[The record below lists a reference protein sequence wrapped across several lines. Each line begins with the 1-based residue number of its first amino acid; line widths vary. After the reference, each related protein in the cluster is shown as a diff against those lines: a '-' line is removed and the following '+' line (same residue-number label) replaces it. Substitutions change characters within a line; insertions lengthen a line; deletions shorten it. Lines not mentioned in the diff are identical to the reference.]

1 VTSVFSQL
9 RTSDRIREPVRYEGP
24 EMRRMLGNAR
34 CNVNARRGFSTL
46 VSNDHT
52 AGLGIALG
60 FVEKT
65 NKVLKMTY
73 FLREY

>member
-1 VTSVFSQL
+1 
-9 RTSDRIREPVRYEGP
+9 
-24 EMRRMLGNAR
+24 
-34 CNVNARRGFSTL
+34 L